1 MAFVEDVKF
10 DYPSEP
16 AVTGNLYQRKSS
28 VRRQPMKQLARHDNL
43 DPFPPIPEN
52 FEEETWTE
60 VKSAISKIFLKKEA
74 ALHSLDCLNLIED
87 HSEWMSLI
95 NCIMGSALSPFRFE
109 ETPTPKL
116 PKLWDMGLQLFRKHL
131 FRSPTVESDIVTC
144 LLRMVDKERSG
155 EDVDKTLLSR
165 LLKMFKALGI
175 YSESLETLYLEW
187 TSEFYAAE
195 GVKYMQHSD
204 VPDYLKHV
212 ETRLREEHERC
223 LHYMDASTEKSLVGI
238 AEKQLLD
245 CHISA
250 ILDEVFSWL

>member
-1 MAFVEDVKF
+1 MSIYAFC
-10 DYPSEP
+10 
-16 AVTGNLYQRKSS
+16 LYT
-28 VRRQPMKQLARHDNL
+28 A
-43 DPFPPIPEN
+43 FPTIPEN

-74 ALHSLDCLNLIED
+74 ALHSLDCLNLIECERHIAAELESLVQYQTPDSVALLSCIDTCWQD
-87 HSEWMSLI
+87 HSERMSLI
-95 NCIMGSALSPFRFE
+95 NRIMGSALSPFRFE
-109 ETPTPKL
+109 GKPTPKL
-116 PKLWDMGLQLFRKHL
+116 PKLWDMGFQLFRKHL

-144 LLRMVDKERSG
+144 LLGMVDKERSG
-155 EDVDKTLLSR
+155 EDVVKTLLSR

-250 ILDEVFSWL
+250 ILDKVFSWL